1 MKMHRRHLV
10 FLQSRWAQILI
21 AVLIGAGLGAGTCT
35 AQGPH
40 DPGATTAVGASNAKG
55 ASSGYS
61 GSGMMTKGTE
71 SFREKR
77 DPFKTPPP
85 PQPDQSPFMGPLP
98 AGKRGLVIGRL
109 RLDGVVS
116 EGNGKQMIAVVTNQT
131 HRAYFLRPH
140 DEVYN
145 GVVEK
150 ITADSIQ
157 FREKRP
163 DSNGRFQT
171 AEVVLKLARTG
182 EGK

>member
-1 MKMHRRHLV
+1 ME
-10 FLQSRWAQILI
+10 
-21 AVLIGAGLGAGTCT
+21 
-35 AQGPH
+35 
-40 DPGATTAVGASNAKG
+40 ASNAKG
-55 ASSGYS
+55 ASSGYP
-61 GSGMMTKGTE
+61 GGGIMTKGTE

-77 DPFKTPPP
+77 DPFRTPPP
-85 PQPDQSPFMGPLP
+85 PRPGRRQFMGPLP

-109 RLDGVVS
+109 RLEGVVS

-131 HRAYFLRPH
+131 NRAYFLRSH

-145 GVVEK
+145 GVVGK

-163 DSNGRFQT
+163 DSNGRFET

-182 EGK
+182 EGR